1 MSKKVLI
8 GALLGSVATAA
19 AWKLLPN
26 EKKAVLKQRV
36 NETATDLA
44 DWTTDYALDA
54 LDIVDAK
61 LAETEATDRF
71 SGVVDGVKG
80 AKDKAKQ
87 KASHLADRLTNDDFD
102 QETADIRRELAAD
115 AHPDDNDDPVV
126 DDDIVIDATDNKA
139 EDKKDTK

>member
-44 DWTTDYALDA
+44 D
-54 LDIVDAK
+54 
-61 LAETEATDRF
+61 
-71 SGVVDGVKG
+71 
-80 AKDKAKQ
+80 
-87 KASHLADRLTNDDFD
+87 
-102 QETADIRRELAAD
+102 
-115 AHPDDNDDPVV
+115 
-126 DDDIVIDATDNKA
+126 
-139 EDKKDTK
+139 